1 MRKTKKIPKCLKC
14 HSFAWWDGEY
24 CCVAKMLIFNQL
36 RKKGM
41 FDDELIKAIKKEAH
55 NCEDFDRTYNP
66 MMLNMHIEEYI
77 SWKELHDLE
86 KQLERH
92 VK

>member
-1 MRKTKKIPKCLKC
+1 MIKLKRIPKCITC
-14 HSFAWWDGEY
+14 ENFAWWDGEY
-24 CCVAKMLIFNQL
+24 CCIAKMLIFNQL

-41 FDDELIKAIKKEAH
+41 FDDELIKSIKKEGH
-55 NCEDFDRTYNP
+55 NCEEYYKTINFMVKR
-66 MMLNMHIEEYI
+66 MHIDEYI